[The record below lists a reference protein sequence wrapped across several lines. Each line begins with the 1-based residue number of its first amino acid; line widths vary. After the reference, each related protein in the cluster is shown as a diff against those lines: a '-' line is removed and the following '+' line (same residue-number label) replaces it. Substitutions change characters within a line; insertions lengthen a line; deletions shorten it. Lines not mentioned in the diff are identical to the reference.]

1 MAYDNKTLTLPFKAG
16 ADLSAKQFYSVYLD
30 SNEKIQLVDA
40 ITRPAIGILQ
50 NKPDADGKEAEVCV
64 QGVSKVVLGGTLAVG
79 ALVGPAAT
87 GKAVAD
93 ASTNY
98 TLGMLL
104 KGGADTELGSVLLR
118 NYTAKA

>member
-1 MAYDNKTLTLPFKAG
+1 MAYDNKSQVLSFTAG
-16 ADLSAKQFYSVYLD
+16 ADLSAKQHYLVYLD
-30 SNEKIQLVDA
+30 SSEKIQLVDA
-40 ITRPAIGILQ
+40 ITRPAIGVLQ

-64 QGVSKVVLGGTLAVG
+64 QGVSKIVLGGTLSIG

-98 TLGMLL
+98 TVGMLL
-104 KGGADTELGSVLLR
+104 KGGADTEKGSVLLR